1 MALVPEEIVGRVS
14 IRPLYKSEQCA
25 LLAGDTVRL
34 MESKSP
40 ASDVTVDRL
49 LALNIR
55 LTQCLLEA
63 GVVRM
68 RLLTAREANRW
79 PDFRFV
85 PFGRRKSDLC
95 QN

>member
-1 MALVPEEIVGRVS
+1 
-14 IRPLYKSEQCA
+14 
-25 LLAGDTVRL
+25 

-40 ASDVTVDRL
+40 APDRTAEQL

-55 LTQCLLEA
+55 LSQCLLEA

-79 PDFRFV
+79 PDVRAV
-85 PFGRRKSDLC
+85 PFRRRKSDLRKP
-95 QN
+95 